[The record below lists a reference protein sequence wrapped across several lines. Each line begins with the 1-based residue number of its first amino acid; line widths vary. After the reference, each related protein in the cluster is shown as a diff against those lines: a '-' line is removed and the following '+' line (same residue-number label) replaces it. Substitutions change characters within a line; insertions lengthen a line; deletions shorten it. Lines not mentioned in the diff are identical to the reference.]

1 MSHTDEVLSEILAAD
16 EKVSQAEARMNV
28 AKAEASARSKEYTEA
43 VHDLR
48 MIIGGAGRES
58 PTPLLD
64 QAEASQG
71 EGLCGGPPEPD
82 YFPPFTGDEPPV
94 RSEAEAD
101 QEIYDEVKPR
111 PRGRGRKTVRKVTK
125 KDSETDTN

>member
-1 MSHTDEVLSEILAAD
+1 MSHTDEVLAEILAAD

-28 AKAEASARSKEYTEA
+28 AKQEASARSKEYAEA
-43 VHDLR
+43 VQDLR

-58 PTPLLD
+58 PTPLFD
-64 QAEASQG
+64 QAEANQVEPGQG
-71 EGLCGGPPEPD
+71 EPE

-94 RSEAEAD
+94 RSEAEVD

-111 PRGRGRKTVRKVTK
+111 PRSRGRKTGRKSTK
-125 KDSETDTN
+125 KRSKTDAN